1 MKNTKAIF
9 LIVLGSFIMA
19 TGFAFAE
26 TLPLGERE
34 NIPLGEAQ
42 SWLKVNSG
50 IATGLAS
57 GSNTPT
63 PPAVGA
69 PDAASAPAA
78 ASTPAAKPPEVKPAE
93 PEKPPTFGE
102 SLKKHLKT
110 NMATYGMVAIGA
122 FVGIALFGGIVG
134 AMTGGLFMFAL
145 MFLGGL

>member
-1 MKNTKAIF
+1 
-9 LIVLGSFIMA
+9 MA

-26 TLPLGERE
+26 ALPLGERE
-34 NIPLGEAQ
+34 NVALGDLQNWNKISKAAIGALPGSENMPNVA
-42 SWLKVNSG
+42 G
-50 IATGLAS
+50 TATS
-57 GSNTPT
+57 TP
-63 PPAVGA
+63 
-69 PDAASAPAA
+69 ASAPAA
-78 ASTPAAKPPEVKPAE
+78 ANTPAAKPPEVKPAE